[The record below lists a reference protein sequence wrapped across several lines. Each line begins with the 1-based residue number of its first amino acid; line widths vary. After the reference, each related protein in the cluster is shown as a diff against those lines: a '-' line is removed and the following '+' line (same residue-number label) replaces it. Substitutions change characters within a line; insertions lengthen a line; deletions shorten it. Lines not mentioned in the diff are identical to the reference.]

1 MIYRKRDGTLEIKI
15 ILVGM
20 LIGCSYLVGEDI
32 SKRYIKRHKQLN
44 DLIRVLEIIRMDLAF
59 GMYTLEEIF
68 RNISLKDEYDFNE
81 FFSKF
86 ADELSKEDGKT
97 IDNILNETI
106 HILYK
111 DTYLKE
117 NEIEE
122 FKKLILSLGKSEVE
136 SQERLIDLTVEN
148 LKKLD
153 PKTTTSLT
161 PSAWAKCRMMPPVL
175 FIRSTATRNIRSCS
189 TTLITNWRCMTKAA
203 YGQLFLI
210 ILTICKNYTGFTR
223 AKPLLFTKKWW
234 ITP

>member
-1 MIYRKRDGTLEIKI
+1 MIYKKRDGTLQIKI
-15 ILVGM
+15 FFVGL
-20 LIGCSYLVGEDI
+20 LIGSSYLIGDTI
-32 SKRYIKRHKQLN
+32 HKAFIKRHKELN
-44 DLIRVLEIIRMDLAF
+44 EVISMLEIIRMDLAF

-68 RNISLKDEYDFNE
+68 RNIAVKDEYDFSE
-81 FFSKF
+81 FFLKF

-148 LKKLD
+148 LKKLTVESKED
-153 PKTTTSLT
+153 IKNKGNLY
-161 PSAWAKCRMMPPVL
+161 KK
-175 FIRSTATRNIRSCS
+175 
-189 TTLITNWRCMTKAA
+189 LITFSGICI
-203 YGQLFLI
+203 GI
-210 ILTICKNYTGFTR
+210 ILI
-223 AKPLLFTKKWW
+223 
-234 ITP
+234 

>member
-1 MIYRKRDGTLEIKI
+1 MDQVQYKKFMIYRKRDGTLEIKI

-122 FKKLILSLGKSEVE
+122 FKKLILSLGKSEFE

-148 LKKLD
+148 LKKLTVESKED
-153 PKTTTSLT
+153 IKNKGNLY
-161 PSAWAKCRMMPPVL
+161 KK
-175 FIRSTATRNIRSCS
+175 
-189 TTLITNWRCMTKAA
+189 LITFSGICI
-203 YGQLFLI
+203 GI
-210 ILTICKNYTGFTR
+210 ILI
-223 AKPLLFTKKWW
+223 
-234 ITP
+234 

>member
-86 ADELSKEDGKT
+86 ADELWKT

-148 LKKLD
+148 LKKLTVESKED
-153 PKTTTSLT
+153 IKNKGNLY
-161 PSAWAKCRMMPPVL
+161 KK
-175 FIRSTATRNIRSCS
+175 
-189 TTLITNWRCMTKAA
+189 LITFSGICI
-203 YGQLFLI
+203 GI
-210 ILTICKNYTGFTR
+210 ILI
-223 AKPLLFTKKWW
+223 
-234 ITP
+234 

>member
-1 MIYRKRDGTLEIKI
+1 
-15 ILVGM
+15 
-20 LIGCSYLVGEDI
+20 
-32 SKRYIKRHKQLN
+32 
-44 DLIRVLEIIRMDLAF
+44 MDLAF

-86 ADELSKEDGKT
+86 ANELSKEDGKT

-148 LKKLD
+148 LKKLTVESKED
-153 PKTTTSLT
+153 IKNKGNLY
-161 PSAWAKCRMMPPVL
+161 KK
-175 FIRSTATRNIRSCS
+175 
-189 TTLITNWRCMTKAA
+189 LITFSGICI
-203 YGQLFLI
+203 GI
-210 ILTICKNYTGFTR
+210 ILI
-223 AKPLLFTKKWW
+223 
-234 ITP
+234 

>member
-59 GMYTLEEIF
+59 GMYTLEEIL

-148 LKKLD
+148 LKKLTVESKED
-153 PKTTTSLT
+153 IKNKGNLY
-161 PSAWAKCRMMPPVL
+161 KK
-175 FIRSTATRNIRSCS
+175 
-189 TTLITNWRCMTKAA
+189 LITFSGICI
-203 YGQLFLI
+203 GI
-210 ILTICKNYTGFTR
+210 ILI
-223 AKPLLFTKKWW
+223 
-234 ITP
+234 

>member
-1 MIYRKRDGTLEIKI
+1 MEIKI

-44 DLIRVLEIIRMDLAF
+44 DLIRVLEIMRMDLAF

-68 RNISLKDEYDFNE
+68 RNIAVKDEYDFSE
-81 FFSKF
+81 FFLKF

-97 IDNILNETI
+97 IEQILQNTI
-106 HILYK
+106 EILYK

-148 LKKLD
+148 LKKLTVESKED
-153 PKTTTSLT
+153 IKNKIINANIIEKVELEVMLKQINKTHEKIEYITKTIISSIVNSL
-161 PSAWAKCRMMPPVL
+161 
-175 FIRSTATRNIRSCS
+175 NED
-189 TTLITNWRCMTKAA
+189 
-203 YGQLFLI
+203 
-210 ILTICKNYTGFTR
+210 
-223 AKPLLFTKKWW
+223 
-234 ITP
+234 

>member
-1 MIYRKRDGTLEIKI
+1 
-15 ILVGM
+15 
-20 LIGCSYLVGEDI
+20 
-32 SKRYIKRHKQLN
+32 
-44 DLIRVLEIIRMDLAF
+44 MDLAF

-97 IDNILNETI
+97 IDNILDETI

-148 LKKLD
+148 LKKLTVESKED
-153 PKTTTSLT
+153 IKNKGNLY
-161 PSAWAKCRMMPPVL
+161 KK
-175 FIRSTATRNIRSCS
+175 
-189 TTLITNWRCMTKAA
+189 LITFSGICI
-203 YGQLFLI
+203 GI
-210 ILTICKNYTGFTR
+210 ILI
-223 AKPLLFTKKWW
+223 
-234 ITP
+234 